1 MTISFYLVAGPAAIA
16 PHAERYGVC
25 LVAPLVTLLA
35 LGWTHWL
42 APGRLLA
49 RPLAAA
55 LILLACGWLGVFSSR
70 YFGRILTTGG
80 QSHVAFRTAA
90 VEPKQA
96 AWDWIVAHRAGRP
109 IRVEA
114 DSWWTYWPLAYLS
127 AADPAARIVSDIPGA
142 ASTGPEAAD
151 EFRVRVGF
159 CETAAADSRSA
170 ATNTAPPADP
180 ALPAGPALPADSA
193 LPADPGGPGG
203 ATVISD
209 FSGRPLLFV
218 ERLSAPAAN
227 VQGSEFDVPEFD
239 MEGK

>member
-25 LVAPLVTLLA
+25 LVAPLVTLVA

-42 APGRLLA
+42 APGRPLA

-55 LILLACGWLGVFSSR
+55 LILLACGWLGVFSLR

-109 IRVEA
+109 IQVEA

-127 AADPAARIVSDIPGA
+127 AADPTARIVGDIPA
-142 ASTGPEAAD
+142 RQAWVQRRP
-151 EFRVRVGF
+151 
-159 CETAAADSRSA
+159 
-170 ATNTAPPADP
+170 TNFACGLDFAPRRPIP
-180 ALPAGPALPADSA
+180 GRMQLTRPRRLALPCRLTLAG
-193 LPADPGGPGG
+193 
-203 ATVISD
+203 
-209 FSGRPLLFV
+209 R
-218 ERLSAPAAN
+218 AA
-227 VQGSEFDVPEFD
+227 QPS
-239 MEGK
+239 